1 MFEVKKPEF
10 VNKTFRLEK
19 TLVDELTQCA
29 TDNKISVNALI
40 AQCCRYALDN
50 MKVEGKKDKK

>member
-19 TLVDELTQCA
+19 ALVDELAECA
-29 TDNKISVNALI
+29 SNNDISLNSLI

-50 MKVEGKKDKK
+50 IKSFDEKTSC

>member
-19 TLVDELTQCA
+19 ALVDELSQCA
-29 TDNKISVNALI
+29 SESDISLNALI

-50 MKVEGKKDKK
+50 MKNEDKRK